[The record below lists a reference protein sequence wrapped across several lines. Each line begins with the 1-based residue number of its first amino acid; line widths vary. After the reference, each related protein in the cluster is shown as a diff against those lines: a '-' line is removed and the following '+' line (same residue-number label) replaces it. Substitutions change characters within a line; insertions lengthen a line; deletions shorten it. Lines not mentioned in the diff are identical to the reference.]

1 MRNMK
6 APIKHHTGLHT
17 GAGEGEKLLH
27 LPAPCKHPDTEA
39 VRDLVI
45 TYDTVGCSQS
55 DRLSC
60 DEHLSTLSA
69 LAALAV
75 VLLLLHSPVS
85 EEEKKVLATLYPAG
99 VEAARIAR
107 LRQKWKPIYPMQTDV
122 A

>member
-6 APIKHHTGLHT
+6 APIKYHTGLHT
-17 GAGEGEKLLH
+17 REVEGDKLVH

-39 VRDLVI
+39 ISDLVI
-45 TYDTVGCSQS
+45 TYDTGICSQS

-60 DEHLSTLSA
+60 DEHISA
-69 LAALAV
+69 LTALAV

-85 EEEKKVLATLYPAG
+85 EEEKKALAPLHPVG
-99 VEAARIAR
+99 VEAARIVR
-107 LRQKWKPIYPMQTDV
+107 LRQKWKPIYPMQIDV

>member
-1 MRNMK
+1 MK
-6 APIKHHTGLHT
+6 APIKHHTGLHA
-17 GAGEGEKLLH
+17 GAGEGAKLLH
-27 LPAPCKHPDTEA
+27 LPAPCKHPYTEA

-45 TYDTVGCSQS
+45 TYDTGVCSQS

-60 DEHLSTLSA
+60 DEHLSA

-85 EEEKKVLATLYPAG
+85 EEEKKVLAPLCAVG

-107 LRQKWKPIYPMQTDV
+107 LRQKWKPIYPIQTDV